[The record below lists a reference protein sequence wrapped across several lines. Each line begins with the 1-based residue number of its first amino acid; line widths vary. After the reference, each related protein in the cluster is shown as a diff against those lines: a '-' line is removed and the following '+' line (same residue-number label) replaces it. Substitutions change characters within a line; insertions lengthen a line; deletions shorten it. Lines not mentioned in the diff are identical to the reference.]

1 MAKKFKCDD
10 LLKKQWKKYTSSVPN
25 VPEKSGI
32 YAIGEKSYKDE
43 DIEYL
48 YVGQLNNMKR
58 RLKEHKSPTPRQ
70 DIDKRVAGKFKQHRE
85 SDLVRGQVGC

>member
-1 MAKKFKCDD
+1 MSGEKVCDD
-10 LLKKQWKKYTSSVPN
+10 LLKTPWKKYTSSVPN

-48 YVGQLNNMKR
+48 YVGQSNNTNR
-58 RLKEHKSPTPRQ
+58 RLKEHKSPTPQQ
-70 DIDKRVAGKFKQHRE
+70 DIDKRVAGKCKHHRE
-85 SDLVRGQVGC
+85 SSLVVK